1 MVRINLLPVKTT
13 KKKETAQQQIVIF
26 VIAVVGVLVAC
37 IAVYSLTLAKISST
51 KDEISKS
58 EDQIKILKAKIGEID
73 NLKNLQAEVRK
84 KLDVL
89 TQLRK
94 EKTGPAS
101 RMARLSDSVPQRLW
115 LTKYSENGPAIA
127 IAGIAYNED
136 LIAEFMRNLMSTG
149 DFASVE
155 LQVSEQHEV
164 VGVKAKKFELTCTL
178 KTLKVDLP
186 PSK

>member
-26 VIAVVGVLVAC
+26 GIGLVGVVIACV
-37 IAVYSLTLAKISST
+37 AVYLLTLAKITAT

-58 EDQIKILKAKIGEID
+58 ENQIKILKAKIGEID

-94 EKTGPAS
+94 DKTGPAS
-101 RMARLSDSVPQRLW
+101 RLARLSDSVPQRLW
-115 LTKYSENGPAIA
+115 LTKYSENGPTIA
-127 IAGIAYNED
+127 IGGVAYNED
-136 LIAEFMRNLMSTG
+136 LIAEFMRSLMSTG

-155 LQVSEQHEV
+155 LLVSEQYEV
-164 VGVKAKKFELTCTL
+164 VGVKAKKFELNCAL
-178 KTLKVDLP
+178 KTPKVAQVT
-186 PSK
+186 SK